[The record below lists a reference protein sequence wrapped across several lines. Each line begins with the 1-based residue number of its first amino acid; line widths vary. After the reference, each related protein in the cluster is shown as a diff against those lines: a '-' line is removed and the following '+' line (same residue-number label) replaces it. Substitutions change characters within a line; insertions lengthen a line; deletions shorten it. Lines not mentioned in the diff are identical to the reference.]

1 MAQLAVGSQVRV
13 AYDFDGEESN
23 EELTVKEGDILTIRF
38 TDVGEG
44 WLQGGITF
52 KSILH
57 FSMSAKDIQGV
68 SIFL

>member
-1 MAQLAVGSQVRV
+1 MALTVGSQVRV

-44 WLQGGITF
+44 WIQARVPFL
-52 KSILH
+52 
-57 FSMSAKDIQGV
+57 AKI
-68 SIFL
+68 

>member
-1 MAQLAVGSQVRV
+1 MALTVGSQVRV

-44 WLQGGITF
+44 WIQARVPFLENF
-52 KSILH
+52 KKVRKLSVLI
-57 FSMSAKDIQGV
+57 SVKG
-68 SIFL
+68 